1 MIRQQQ
7 GAYHKRS
14 LDARTVLKKTA
25 VTKLILQRQL
35 ILIQSYKLICILI
48 STANLRDGRRSG
60 AQYRLQAVF
69 KGSENLR
76 NRLLQHLDCTRVR
89 RTDCFW
95 SRQQLK
101 CLKINKMGLF
111 YVRGSVA
118 CVLLMVALSTANG
131 QLANNTS

>member
-60 AQYRLQAVF
+60 AEYRLQAVF

-89 RTDCFW
+89 RTDYFW